1 MSKQVKM
8 SMSDELQLVER
19 EYGNL
24 SPANVVEWGRANTKS
39 QIHKSIEWDDSKAG
53 DLYRLEQARGIIRV
67 SVRIIEVKH
76 DPIKIGVRMVENK
89 PTPCPVRS
97 HFPLERSADGNTV
110 YHPIEDIMAD
120 EGKRKMLLATAMGEL
135 AGFKRKYMVLS
146 ELSQVF
152 QAIDKML
159 EKMTKGA

>member
-1 MSKQVKM
+1 
-8 SMSDELQLVER
+8 MSDELQLVEK
-19 EYGNL
+19 EFGQL
-24 SPANVVEWGRANTKS
+24 SPANVVEWARNNPKS

-76 DPIKIGVRMVENK
+76 DPVKIGVKMVEGK
-89 PTPCPVRS
+89 PTACPVRS
-97 HFPLERSADGNTV
+97 HFPLERSDNGNTV

-120 EGKRKMLLATAMGEL
+120 ENKRKMLLATAMGEL
-135 AGFKRKYMVLS
+135 AGFKKKYMILS

-152 QAIDKML
+152 QAIDKTL
-159 EKMTKGA
+159 EKMAKGA